1 MWCDFKQIIIGNTRP
16 ALSTY
21 VQGECRVRY
30 SGLKPQLVKGV
41 TVVTALVSHHFSSY
55 WYSRG
60 KAIYGMRLFTH
71 ALTET
76 IFFTFDDLINFSFA
90 IGCVP
95 FLPEPKINFYFS
107 NLSWDLLG

>member
-76 IFFTFDDLINFSFA
+76 NFLSFDDPINFSLA
-90 IGCVP
+90 IGSFP
-95 FLPEPKINFYFS
+95 LLPEPKIYFYYS
-107 NLSWDLLG
+107 NLFWDLLG

>member
-1 MWCDFKQIIIGNTRP
+1 MWSDFKQIIIGNTRP

-60 KAIYGMRLFTH
+60 KAIYGMSLFTR

-76 IFFTFDDLINFSFA
+76 IFFSFHFSLA
-90 IGCVP
+90 IGSFP
-95 FLPEPKINFYFS
+95 LLPEPKIYFHHS
-107 NLSWDLLG
+107 NLLSDLLG